1 MVEYLSRDFW
11 RCQNLAHCISVLFIQ
26 IDFHLSSPIV
36 RENVAEV
43 KDCTVFMMT
52 FLAKYIS
59 ELESILEP
67 LRDTFQ
73 SKLKDI
79 CPIGQEV
86 EKVQE
91 LKRSAMRAVVALSKI
106 PDIGNLTII

>member
-1 MVEYLSRDFW
+1 MTTLCCRVRSTVKVHCNLLNDHTIHKHTTNYNTIHRITLQTSR
-11 RCQNLAHCISVLFIQ
+11 
-26 IDFHLSSPIV
+26 
-36 RENVAEV
+36 
-43 KDCTVFMMT
+43 
-52 FLAKYIS
+52 S

-106 PDIGNLTII
+106 PDIGNFHLLKLSSCGAIVY